1 MDKLGVWILPGAVVL
16 IVAFG
21 LVRRVPVF
29 DAFLQ
34 GAKEGLSS
42 SISILPTLVG
52 LMMGVTMLGASGA
65 LDMVSS
71 FLGPWVEK
79 LGFPAQ
85 ALPLALL
92 RPFSGSG
99 SSALAA
105 SLFETVHPDSFAG
118 RGDLRAHG
126 EQRNHLL
133 RHCGVLRG
141 SGHQKDPLDH
151 SCRPHRGCGLY
162 GGFSSGGTAVVSPA
176 RSIKQG
182 RGNGK

>member
-1 MDKLGVWILPGAVVL
+1 MDKLGVWILPGVVVL

-99 SSALAA
+99 STALAA

-118 RGDLRAHG
+118 RVISVLMGSSETTFYAIAVYYGAVGIKKTRWTIPAALTGDVVSMAA
-126 EQRNHLL
+126 
-133 RHCGVLRG
+133 
-141 SGHQKDPLDH
+141 SA
-151 SCRPHRGCGLY
+151 
-162 GGFSSGGTAVVSPA
+162 AVVLLWFPQPGA
-176 RSIKQG
+176 
-182 RGNGK
+182 